1 VARDVADKRAEEP
14 KKKKKKKQKPDPTGS
29 MSVVDHLRELRDRLV
44 WSMIAIAVGAVI
56 CFIFFEPIIQLM
68 VQPYRDATATKLLP
82 NGKDLIFTSPLEAFT
97 TRVKV
102 AAYGGFVI
110 ASPVVF
116 FHLWRFITPGLNPKE
131 KKYAIPFVTASV
143 ILFVGGSGLAIIT
156 FPKALNFLL
165 QVGGPDIDPLL
176 SAGSYLTLVFLM
188 VLAFGVSFEFPIV
201 MMFLLLAR
209 ILTTRQLRKIRK
221 FTFLGLVIFCAVITP
236 SQDPITLFAMAIPMY
251 FLYEGTI
258 IIGRILKR

>member
-1 VARDVADKRAEEP
+1 VVKEVADKRAEKP
-14 KKKKKKKQKPDPTGS
+14 KKKKEKVDPTAS

-44 WSMIAIAVGAVI
+44 WSIIAIGVGAVI
-56 CFIFFEPIIQLM
+56 CFIFFEPIIHLM

-97 TRVKV
+97 TRIKV

-110 ASPVVF
+110 SSPIVF

-131 KKYAIPFVTASV
+131 KRYVIPFTVSSV
-143 ILFVGGSGLAIIT
+143 ILFVGGSMVAVVT

-165 QVGGPDIDPLL
+165 SVGGSDLSPLL

-188 VLAFGVSFEFPIV
+188 ILAFGASFEFPIV

-209 ILTTRQLRKIRK
+209 VVSTRQLRKVRK
-221 FTFLGLVIFCAVITP
+221 FTFLGLVIFAAVITP
-236 SQDPITLFAMAIPMY
+236 SQDPISLFAMSIPMY
-251 FLYEGTI
+251 LLYEGTI

>member
-1 VARDVADKRAEEP
+1 VVKEVADKRAEKP
-14 KKKKKKKQKPDPTGS
+14 KKKKEKEKVDPTAS

-44 WSMIAIAVGAVI
+44 WSIIAIGIGAVI
-56 CFIFFEPIIQLM
+56 CFIFFEPIIHLM

-82 NGKDLIFTSPLEAFT
+82 DGKDLIFTSPLEAFT
-97 TRVKV
+97 TRIKV
-102 AAYGGFVI
+102 AAYGGFVV

-131 KKYAIPFVTASV
+131 KRYAIPFTVSSV
-143 ILFVGGSGLAIIT
+143 ILFFGGSMVAVLT

-165 QVGGPDIDPLL
+165 SVGGSDLSPLL

-188 VLAFGVSFEFPIV
+188 ILAFGVSFEFPIV

-209 ILTTRQLRKIRK
+209 VVTTRSLRKVRK
-221 FTFLGLVIFCAVITP
+221 FTFLGLVIFAAVITP
-236 SQDPITLFAMAIPMY
+236 SQDPISLFAMSIPMY
-251 FLYEGTI
+251 LLYEGTI

>member
-1 VARDVADKRAEEP
+1 MAWKLAERRAEKSE
-14 KKKKKKKQKPDPTGS
+14 KKKKQADPTGT
-29 MSVVDHLRELRDRLV
+29 MSVVDHLRELRDRVVFSL
-44 WSMIAIAVGAVI
+44 IAVALGAMV
-56 CFIFFEPIIQLM
+56 CFIFFEPIISLM
-68 VQPYRDATATKLLP
+68 IEPYRDATRTALLP
-82 NGKDLIFTSPLEAFT
+82 DGKDLIFTNPLEAFT
-97 TRVKV
+97 TRIKV
-102 AAYGGFVI
+102 AAYGGFVV

-116 FHLWRFITPGLNPKE
+116 FHLWRFITPGLHPKE
-131 KKYAIPFVTASV
+131 KKYAIPFVVSSV
-143 ILFVGGSGLAIIT
+143 ILFVGGSGLAILT

-165 QVGGPDIDPLL
+165 NVGGENIDPLL

-209 ILTTRQLRKIRK
+209 IINTRQLRKIRK
-221 FTFLGLVIFCAVITP
+221 YTFLGLVIFCAVITP

>member
-1 VARDVADKRAEEP
+1 MAWKLAERRAE
-14 KKKKKKKQKPDPTGS
+14 KKNEKKGDPTGT

-44 WSMIAIAVGAVI
+44 FSLIAIALGAMI
-56 CFIFFEPIIQLM
+56 CFIFFEQILDLM
-68 VQPYRDATATKLLP
+68 IQPYRDATVTPLLP
-82 NGKDLIFTSPLEAFT
+82 NGKDLIFTHPLEAFT

-102 AAYGGFVI
+102 AVYGGFVI

-116 FHLWRFITPGLNPKE
+116 FHLWRFITPGLHSNE

-156 FPKALNFLL
+156 FPKALDFLL
-165 QVGGPDIDPLL
+165 HVGGENLESLL
-176 SAGSYLTLVFLM
+176 SAGSYITLFFLM

-209 ILTTRQLRKIRK
+209 VLSTRQLRKVRK
-221 FTFLGLVIFCAVITP
+221 FTFLGLVVFCAVITP

>member
-1 VARDVADKRAEEP
+1 MAWKLAERRAE
-14 KKKKKKKQKPDPTGS
+14 KKNEKKGDPTGT

-44 WSMIAIAVGAVI
+44 FSLIAIALGAMI
-56 CFIFFEPIIQLM
+56 AFIFFEPIIELM
-68 VQPYRDATATKLLP
+68 VEPYRDATVDPPLYP
-82 NGKDLIFTSPLEAFT
+82 NGKDLIFTNPLEAFT
-97 TRVKV
+97 TRIKV
-102 AAYGGFVI
+102 AVYGGFVI

-116 FHLWRFITPGLNPKE
+116 FHLWRFITPGLHPKE
-131 KKYAIPFVTASV
+131 KKYAIPFVVASV

-165 QVGGPDIDPLL
+165 HVGGENIDPLL

-209 ILTTRQLRKIRK
+209 VLNTRQLRKIRK
-221 FTFLGLVIFCAVITP
+221 FTFLGLVVFCAVITP

-251 FLYEGTI
+251 LLYEGTI
-258 IIGRILKR
+258 VIGRILKR

>member
-1 VARDVADKRAEEP
+1 MAWKIAERRAEKKND
-14 KKKKKKKQKPDPTGS
+14 KKKLDETAT
-29 MSVVDHLRELRDRLV
+29 MSVVDHLRELRDRLIFA
-44 WSMIAIAVGAVI
+44 MIAIALGAMV
-56 CFIFFEPIIQLM
+56 CFIFFEPIIDLM
-68 VQPYRDATATKLLP
+68 IRPYRDATVGP
-82 NGKDLIFTSPLEAFT
+82 GFPDGKPLIFTNPLEAFM

-102 AAYGGFVI
+102 AAYGGLVI

-131 KKYAIPFVTASV
+131 KRYAIPFVTASV

-156 FPKALNFLL
+156 FPKALNFLIN
-165 QVGGPDIDPLL
+165 VGGSDLDPLL
-176 SAGSYLTLVFLM
+176 SAGAYLTLVFLM

-209 ILTTRQLRKIRK
+209 VLNTGQLRKIRK
-221 FTFLGLVIFCAVITP
+221 FTFLGLVVFCAVITP

-251 FLYEGTI
+251 LLYEGTI
-258 IIGRILKR
+258 IIGRIMKR

>member
-1 VARDVADKRAEEP
+1 MVKEVADKRAEKE
-14 KKKKKKKQKPDPTGS
+14 KKKKKKKESEDPTAT
-29 MSVVDHLRELRDRLV
+29 MSVVDHLRELRDRLIF
-44 WSMIAIAVGAVI
+44 SIIAIAVGAVV
-56 CFIFFEPIIQLM
+56 CFIFFEPIIELM
-68 VQPYRDATATKLLP
+68 IEPYRDATATKINP
-82 NGKDLIFTSPLEAFT
+82 NGKDLIFTSPLEAFA

-116 FHLWRFITPGLNPKE
+116 FHLWRFITPGLSSKE
-131 KKYAIPFVTASV
+131 KRYAYPFTIASV

-165 QVGGPDIDPLL
+165 QVGGENIDPLL

-188 VLAFGVSFEFPIV
+188 VLAFGASFEFPIV

-209 ILTTRQLRKIRK
+209 VLTTRQLRKYRK
-221 FTFLGLVIFCAVITP
+221 YTFLGLVIFCAVITP
-236 SQDPITLFAMAIPMY
+236 SQDPITLFAMALPMY

-258 IIGRILKR
+258 IIGRIMKR